1 MEAKQRNHSFFYFIF
16 LLLAAAFLI
25 MKMLRGFSG
34 SEEAGG
40 IWNIIQLLYIASGVF
55 VLFSKE
61 RTFKSFRCVRLY
73 LVFFIYIWFLS
84 LFSFLYSSM
93 TVSQIFNFVTVPY
106 GVLVLVLYYSLG
118 QKVDIKQYWWLL
130 MVTFY
135 VITAILFFAMRNFRL
150 LSGDQGALADVYYVV
165 TLLPLVLLYT
175 PKRFKLIPLIVAF
188 IVVAMTGKRGAF
200 IAMGLIMV
208 IYFLIPYAENGQK
221 RKTANP
227 IVRLIVFAVVFVLL
241 WFVINKAVGLFNLNI
256 FDRLDTMEEDGGS
269 GRMSRWT
276 LLLNLLGNE
285 TSVLELLVGHG
296 TGAVVRTIGGHAHND
311 MLEFFYDY
319 GIFAFLLYIL
329 FFVSI
334 IREGVRM
341 YRRKYPYAREFMCS
355 VGIALCM
362 SLYSF
367 YAIDCTHITAS
378 SICFGLILADWYKF
392 KNIDNEQIEQ
402 N

>member
-1 MEAKQRNHSFFYFIF
+1 MEAKQRNHSFLYFIF
-16 LLLAAAFLI
+16 LLLAATFLI

-61 RTFKSFRCVRLY
+61 RTFKSFRCIRLY
-73 LVFFIYIWFLS
+73 LVFFFYIWFLS
-84 LFSFLYSSM
+84 LFPFIYSTM

-106 GVLVLVLYYSLG
+106 GVLVLVLYYSVG
-118 QKVDIKQYWWLL
+118 QKIDIKQYWWVL
-130 MVTFY
+130 MVAFY
-135 VITAILFFAMRNFRL
+135 IITAILFFAMRSFRL

-175 PKRFKLIPLIVAF
+175 PKRFKLIPFIVAF

-208 IYFLIPYAENGQK
+208 IYFLIPYAENGQN

-227 IVRLIVFAVVFVLL
+227 IIRLIVFAVVLGLL
-241 WFVINKAVGLFNLNI
+241 WFVINIVVGRFDLNI
-256 FDRLDTMEEDGGS
+256 FDRLDRMEEDGGS
-269 GRMSRWT
+269 GRMTRWKM
-276 LLLNLLGNE
+276 LMDLFGNE
-285 TSVLELLVGHG
+285 SNIFEMLFGHG
-296 TGAVVRTIGGHAHND
+296 SGAVVRIIGGHAHND
-311 MLEFFYDY
+311 FLEFFYNY
-319 GIFAFLLYIL
+319 GFFAGMLYVL

-334 IREGVRM
+334 IREGIKM
-341 YRRKYPYAREFMCS
+341 YKKKYPYAREFMCS
-355 VGIALCM
+355 VIIALCM
-362 SLYSF
+362 SMFSF

-378 SICFGLILADWYKF
+378 SICFGLILANWYKF
-392 KNIDNEQIEQ
+392 KNKENEQLE
-402 N
+402 